1 MKEHFRGK
9 NQKTHS
15 VAFPEGQILEENLAH
30 EIGLLVTQ
38 HVEHARRQ
46 VPLQRAENVR
56 AEIQLHVLVPVG
68 LVLLVR
74 VQPQPQARRCRR
86 HGAVSAGAA
95 RRWCIAAVAS
105 LERHFRSGGSKLR
118 GGHGEERRGN

>member
-30 EIGLLVTQ
+30 ELGLLVTR
-38 HVEHARRQ
+38 HVEHARRE

-56 AEIQLHVLVPVG
+56 AEIQLHVLVAIG

-74 VQPQPQARRCRR
+74 VQPQPQARRRRRR

-95 RRWCIAAVAS
+95 
-105 LERHFRSGGSKLR
+105 LERHFRSGGNELR
-118 GGHGEERRGN
+118 RGHGEERRGN